1 MYQLNAKADTNK
13 KLINV
18 NRLLSLVLRF
28 KSWNIWPG
36 ISLCFWMG
44 WPFRT
49 STYNFAKASWLKL
62 EKTHPK
68 STSTK
73 NTSTNKKNMTQKKKQ
88 SYAKNVLRMMACP
101 SCCLPPTPISAIVIL
116 QSKKKSCKASLS
128 LFLCLFA
135 IRF

>member
-28 KSWNIWPG
+28 QSWNIWPG

-73 NTSTNKKNMTQKKKQ
+73 NTSAKKKKYDANKKKQ

-128 LFLCLFA
+128 LSFSVCL
-135 IRF
+135 R